1 MPAGVGK
8 WRTSELSIDRNHM
21 KVRAITVGIP
31 VTNGSPVTTGTQ
43 SALVARAGTIASAIR
58 EALDRAGIETQTV
71 RLALPPVTDRFTGSE
86 ASTSRD
92 VLEQA
97 AVLDESS
104 RLSNFGHVS
113 FGTIDTVGTPDAVW
127 APLLD
132 LVPEIIATTSLISVT
147 ASVATREPSG
157 LAEINLGACRSAGS
171 AVARIARGGNDG
183 FGNFRFAALAN
194 CGPNIPFFPA
204 AYHDGEDTPAVGIG
218 LQCANLVVDA
228 FASASNL
235 EDARIRLVESLSE
248 AVNRVA
254 KTVRTAV
261 ASLRGVRF
269 NGVDFSPA
277 PLPDDSTS
285 VGSAF
290 ERLGLPAFGG
300 HGTVFVASFLT
311 ECLHEVATRTGM
323 TGTTPGGR
331 QRPFAFSG
339 LMMPVLED
347 SVLAQRASSGH
358 IGIDRLLLASAVC
371 GLGLDTVPLAGDTSA
386 GTLGAIIL
394 DMATLAVR
402 LDKPLVARLFPV
414 PGTHAGDAVSWDSPY
429 FAPSVAIGTL
439 EATTTGVIGSA
450 TRHVARLDPFRP
462 G

>member
-1 MPAGVGK
+1 MPAGIGE
-8 WRTSELSIDRNHM
+8 WRTSELAIDRNHM

-31 VTNGSPVTTGTQ
+31 MKAGMPIPIGTQ
-43 SALVARAGTIASAIR
+43 SGLVARAGTIASTIR
-58 EALDRAGIETQTV
+58 EALDQASIETQTI
-71 RLALPPVTDRFTGSE
+71 RLALPPVTDRFSSSD
-86 ASTSRD
+86 ASRSRD

-97 AVLDESS
+97 AFLDESFHQS
-104 RLSNFGHVS
+104 GFGHVS
-113 FGTIDTVGTPDAVW
+113 FGTIDTIGTPDAVW
-127 APLLD
+127 SPLLD
-132 LVPEIIATTSLISVT
+132 LVPEIISTTSLVSVT
-147 ASVATREPSG
+147 ASVAARKPSG
-157 LAEINLGACRSAGS
+157 FAEINIGACRSAGS
-171 AVARIARGGNDG
+171 AVARIACGGNDG

-204 AYHDGEDTPAVGIG
+204 AYHDAGDTPAVGIG
-218 LQCANLVVDA
+218 LQCANLVADA
-228 FASASNL
+228 FANASNL
-235 EDARIRLVESLSE
+235 EDARTRLVGSLSE

-254 KTVRTAV
+254 TIVRTV
-261 ASLRGVRF
+261 VDRLGGVRF

-277 PLPDDSTS
+277 PLPGDNTS
-285 VGSAF
+285 IGGAF

-323 TGTTPGGR
+323 TGTTPGGSL
-331 QRPFAFSG
+331 RPFAFSG
-339 LMMPVLED
+339 LLMPVLED
-347 SVLAQRASSGH
+347 SVLAHRASSGH

-402 LDKPLVARLFPV
+402 LDKPLSARLFPV
-414 PGTHAGDAVSWDSPY
+414 PGTHAGDAVSWDTPY
-429 FAPSVAIGTL
+429 FAQSSAIGTL
-439 EATTTGVIGSA
+439 EATTTGVLGRA
-450 TRHVARLDPFRP
+450 TRHIARLDPFRP